1 MNTFSLQTRL
11 YSGQGSLAVLKRFT
25 NKHIWIICDGF
36 LARSPLLDTLRNA
49 LPADNRISV
58 FSEITPDPTIHT
70 VVQGIAQ
77 MQALQPQVVI
87 GFGGGSAMDAAKA
100 IVWFSQQS
108 GINIETCVAIPT
120 TSGTGSEVTS
130 ACVISDPDKG
140 IKYPLFNNALYPDM
154 AILDPELVVSVPP
167 QITANTGMDVLTHAL
182 EAWVSPRASDF
193 TDALAEKAAK
203 LVFQYLP
210 TAVEKGDC
218 VATRGKMH
226 NASTLAGMAFSQAGL
241 GLNHAIAHQLG
252 GQFHLPHGLA
262 NALLLTTVIRFN
274 AGVPRAAKRYARL
287 AKACGFCPAEANDIA
302 AINALIQ
309 QIELLKQRCALPS
322 LAVALKEGR
331 SNFSARILA
340 MVQAALADVTLRT
353 NPRPASADEI
363 REHVRAAGVVG
374 AGGAGFPAH
383 VKLQAQVE
391 IFLVNAAECEPM
403 LKVDQQLMWQQ
414 AARLVRGVQYAM
426 TATGAREGVIAL
438 KEKYRRAIDALTPL
452 LPAGIRL
459 HILPDVYPAGDEVLT
474 IWMAT
479 GRRVAPA
486 ALPASVGVAVNNV
499 QTVLNIARAVEQQFP
514 VTRRTL
520 TVNGAVARPLTVTVP
535 IGMSLREVLALAGG
549 ATVDDPGFINGG
561 PMMGGLITSLD
572 NPVTKTTGGLLVLPK
587 SHPLI
592 QRRMQDERTVLSVAR
607 TVCEQCRLCTDLC
620 PRHLIGHELSPHLLV
635 RAVNFHQAATP
646 QLLLSALTCSECNV
660 CESVACPVGISPMRI
675 NRMLKR
681 ELRAQNQR
689 YEGPLNLS
697 DEMAKYRLVPVK
709 RLIAKL
715 GLSPWYQEAPLVEE
729 EPSVEKVTL
738 QLRQHIGASAV
749 PTVAVGERVTRGQC
763 VADVPPGA
771 LGAPVHASID
781 GIVSAISEQAITVVR
796 G

>member
-1 MNTFSLQTRL
+1 MS
-11 YSGQGSLAVLKRFT
+11 
-25 NKHIWIICDGF
+25 
-36 LARSPLLDTLRNA
+36 
-49 LPADNRISV
+49 
-58 FSEITPDPTIHT
+58 
-70 VVQGIAQ
+70 
-77 MQALQPQVVI
+77 
-87 GFGGGSAMDAAKA
+87 
-100 IVWFSQQS
+100 
-108 GINIETCVAIPT
+108 
-120 TSGTGSEVTS
+120 
-130 ACVISDPDKG
+130 
-140 IKYPLFNNALYPDM
+140 
-154 AILDPELVVSVPP
+154 
-167 QITANTGMDVLTHAL
+167 
-182 EAWVSPRASDF
+182 
-193 TDALAEKAAK
+193 
-203 LVFQYLP
+203 
-210 TAVEKGDC
+210 
-218 VATRGKMH
+218 
-226 NASTLAGMAFSQAGL
+226 
-241 GLNHAIAHQLG
+241 
-252 GQFHLPHGLA
+252 
-262 NALLLTTVIRFN
+262 
-274 AGVPRAAKRYARL
+274 
-287 AKACGFCPAEANDIA
+287 A
-302 AINALIQ
+302 AINSV
-309 QIELLKQRCALPS
+309 EMS
-322 LAVALKEGR
+322 H
-331 SNFSARILA
+331 
-340 MVQAALADVTLRT
+340 
-353 NPRPASADEI
+353 SADEI
-363 REHVRAAGVVG
+363 RERVRAAGVVG

-452 LPAGIRL
+452 LPDGIRL

-486 ALPASVGVAVNNV
+486 ALPASVGVVVNNV
-499 QTVLNIARAVEQQFP
+499 QTVLNIARAIEQQFP

-535 IGMSLREVLALAGG
+535 IGMSLHEVLALAGG

-646 QLLLSALTCSECNV
+646 QLLLSALTCSECNI

-689 YEGPLNLS
+689 YEGPLYPA

-771 LGAPVHASID
+771 LGGDIGAVQQAIETGTSQAGEMLVDSLVLANIHPSVLPAISGLNSVD
-781 GIVSAISEQAITVVR
+781 KRQAVGIVETWSVAACISAADRAVKGSNVTLVRVHMAFGIGGKCYMVVAGDVSDVNNAVTVASESAGEKGLLVYRSVIPRPHEAMWRQMVE

>member
-1 MNTFSLQTRL
+1 MSL
-11 YSGQGSLAVLKRFT
+11 
-25 NKHIWIICDGF
+25 
-36 LARSPLLDTLRNA
+36 
-49 LPADNRISV
+49 
-58 FSEITPDPTIHT
+58 
-70 VVQGIAQ
+70 
-77 MQALQPQVVI
+77 
-87 GFGGGSAMDAAKA
+87 
-100 IVWFSQQS
+100 
-108 GINIETCVAIPT
+108 
-120 TSGTGSEVTS
+120 
-130 ACVISDPDKG
+130 
-140 IKYPLFNNALYPDM
+140 
-154 AILDPELVVSVPP
+154 
-167 QITANTGMDVLTHAL
+167 
-182 EAWVSPRASDF
+182 
-193 TDALAEKAAK
+193 
-203 LVFQYLP
+203 
-210 TAVEKGDC
+210 
-218 VATRGKMH
+218 
-226 NASTLAGMAFSQAGL
+226 
-241 GLNHAIAHQLG
+241 
-252 GQFHLPHGLA
+252 
-262 NALLLTTVIRFN
+262 
-274 AGVPRAAKRYARL
+274 
-287 AKACGFCPAEANDIA
+287 
-302 AINALIQ
+302 
-309 QIELLKQRCALPS
+309 
-322 LAVALKEGR
+322 
-331 SNFSARILA
+331 
-340 MVQAALADVTLRT
+340 
-353 NPRPASADEI
+353 SADEI
-363 REHVRAAGVVG
+363 RERVRAAGVVG

-438 KEKYRRAIDALTPL
+438 KEKYRRAIDALSPL

-486 ALPASVGVAVNNV
+486 ALPASVGVVVNNV

-535 IGMSLREVLALAGG
+535 VGMSLHEVLALAGG
-549 ATVDDPGFINGG
+549 ATVDNPGFINGG

-689 YEGPLNLS
+689 YEGPLNPA

-729 EPSVEKVTL
+729 EPSVRKSHFAAAPAYWCQRSTDCCRRRARDSRAMRCRCPAWRARRIHSRQHRRHCFGHQRTGHHCCKRLTMSQAIGILELTSIAKGMELGDAMLKSANVDLLVSKTICPSKFLLMLGGDIGAIQQAIETGTSQAGEMLVDSLVLANIHPSVLPAISGLNSVDKRQAVGIVETWSVAACISAADRAVKGSNVTL
-738 QLRQHIGASAV
+738 VRVHMAFGIGGKCYMVVAGDVSDVNNAV
-749 PTVAVGERVTRGQC
+749 TVASESAGEKGLLVYRSVIPRSHEAMWRQMVEG
-763 VADVPPGA
+763 
-771 LGAPVHASID
+771 
-781 GIVSAISEQAITVVR
+781 
-796 G
+796 

>member
-331 SNFSARILA
+331 SNFSARIPA

-353 NPRPASADEI
+353 NPRPASAEEI

-383 VKLQAQVE
+383 VKLQTQVE

-689 YEGPLNLS
+689 YEGPLNPS

-763 VADVPPGA
+763 VTDVPPGA